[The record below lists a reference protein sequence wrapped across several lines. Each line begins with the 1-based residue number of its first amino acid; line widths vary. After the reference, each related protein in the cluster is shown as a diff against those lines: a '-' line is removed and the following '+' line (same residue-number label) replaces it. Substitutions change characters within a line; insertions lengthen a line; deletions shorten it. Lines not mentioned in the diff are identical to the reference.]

1 MKKIEV
7 SAVELNMIEAYRYMA
22 QNSGAANASG
32 NNGSNK
38 TKRAYNLPRVYKV
51 LGRARRLYQRQVKTD
66 TESKTLC
73 IEAALESY
81 GELYPEAIQFEQ
93 DYQTER
99 ERLTDSKRFCRDCEA
114 LGLASET
121 VAENIVFEG
130 KMLLE
135 KVLKDG
141 VQVLGER
148 INLFNTPLR
157 KEHQEDLEDLPA
169 EYVNEEGTNA

>member
-1 MKKIEV
+1 MSKIEV
-7 SAVELNMIEAYRYMA
+7 SAVELNMIEAYRSMA
-22 QNSGAANASG
+22 QNSGAANASS

-38 TKRAYNLPRVYKV
+38 R
-51 LGRARRLYQRQVKTD
+51 RARRLYQRQVKTD

-99 ERLTDSKRFCRDCEA
+99 ERLTDSKRFCRECEA
-114 LGLASET
+114 LGKDSNTIAD
-121 VAENIVFEG
+121 NIVFEG
-130 KMLLE
+130 KMVLE
-135 KVLKDG
+135 KVLSDG
-141 VQVLGER
+141 LRALGES
-148 INLFNTPLR
+148 IDKFNTPIWN
-157 KEHQEDLEDLPA
+157 ELEDLPA

>member
-7 SAVELNMIEAYRYMA
+7 TADELNMIEAYRSMA

-81 GELYPEAIQFEQ
+81 GELYPEAILFEQ
-93 DYQTER
+93 DYKTER
-99 ERLTDSKRFCRDCEA
+99 ERLTDSKRFCRECEA
-114 LGLASET
+114 LGKDSNTIAD
-121 VAENIVFEG
+121 NIVFEG
-130 KMLLE
+130 KMVLE
-135 KVLKDG
+135 KVLSDG
-141 VQVLGER
+141 LQALGES
-148 INLFNTPLR
+148 IDKFSIPIWN
-157 KEHQEDLEDLPA
+157 ELEDLPA
-169 EYVNEEGTNA
+169 DDVNEEGVNA